1 MDEELFVLRKY
12 LIKSD
17 YMQNWLTTLNRCER
31 KFIKSGYCPKCQELI
46 FGNDETKRIY
56 WGQLF
61 VDF

>member
-12 LIKSD
+12 LIKSG

-56 WGQLF
+56 WSQLF